1 MTFDLKSIADK
12 TLVEP
17 GSKVVLDK
25 DFETNWVPD
34 GLDKESGSELMEEVK
49 LKLIELQ
56 DTLYAESDH
65 AVLIVLQAIDAAGKD
80 STIKRVMSGVNP
92 QGVDVYSFKSPSS
105 LERSHDYL
113 WRHQIAAP
121 QLGRIAIFNRSHYE
135 NVLVTRVHPEYLWPK
150 TDVLNKTD
158 GIWEERFREIND
170 WERHLTENGT
180 TIIKVLLNVSKE
192 EQRQRFLDRINETD
206 KNWKVAPEDMA
217 ERAFWDSYQHAFSEM
232 LSNTST
238 DYAPWHVVPADRK
251 WFTQLSTLAVI
262 MQAFEGMDLKY
273 PEVSDDLRAAMAE
286 AKAQLEAEA
295 P

>member
-1 MTFDLKSIADK
+1 MTFDISTIVKR

-17 GSKVVLDK
+17 GSQVDLGR
-25 DFETNWVPD
+25 DFDTGWTPD
-34 GLDKESGSELMEEVK
+34 GLDKKSGAAVMDEVK
-49 LKLIELQ
+49 RKLFQLQ
-56 DTLYAESDH
+56 DELYAESDH

-80 STIKRVMSGVNP
+80 STIKHVMSGVNP

-113 WRHQIAAP
+113 WRHQIVAP

-150 TDVLNKTD
+150 TDVMNKSD
-158 GIWEERFREIND
+158 GIWDERFREIND

-180 TIIKVLLNVSKE
+180 TVIKVFLNVSKE
-192 EQRQRFLDRINETD
+192 EQRQRFLARIIETD

-217 ERAFWDSYQHAFSEM
+217 ERAHWDEYQAAFSDM

-238 DYAPWHVVPADRK
+238 EYAPWHVVPADHK
-251 WFTQLSTLAVI
+251 WFTQLSTLAVV
-262 MQAFEGMDLKY
+262 MDAFEKMDLKY

-286 AKAQLEAEA
+286 AKAQLESEA
-295 P
+295 